1 MENTLPIN
9 SVKYLGINIDEILNW
24 KQQISDI
31 TITLNKANDILS
43 KLRQF
48 MDIKTLK
55 SIYHNFIIIFIII
68 AVDYNI
74 YIKFIQSTILTVS
87 SKI

>member
-24 KQQISDI
+24 KQKISDI

-55 SIYHNFIIIFIII
+55 SIYHNFIIFIII

-74 YIKFIQSTILTVS
+74 YIKFIQPTILTVS

>member
-1 MENTLPIN
+1 MK
-9 SVKYLGINIDEILNW
+9 SLGIYIDENITW

-31 TITLNKANDILS
+31 AFKLNKANDILS

-68 AVDYNI
+68 SVDYNI
-74 YIKFIQSTILTVS
+74 YIKFIQPTILTVS

>member
-31 TITLNKANDILS
+31 TITLNKANDISS

-74 YIKFIQSTILTVS
+74 YIKFIQHTILTVS

>member
-55 SIYHNFIIIFIII
+55 SIYHNFIIFIII

-74 YIKFIQSTILTVS
+74 YIKFIQPTILTVS

>member
-1 MENTLPIN
+1 MEKTLPIN
-9 SVKYLGINIDEILNW
+9 SVKYLGINIDENLNW

>member
-9 SVKYLGINIDEILNW
+9 SVKYIGINIDEILNW

-74 YIKFIQSTILTVS
+74 YIKFIQPTILTVS

>member
-55 SIYHNFIIIFIII
+55 SVYHNFIIFIII

-74 YIKFIQSTILTVS
+74 YIKFIQPTILTVS